1 MKKIITIAAISALL
15 VMLAGGAAYA
25 LGFGG
30 GPRLGFE
37 NLDLT
42 AAQSADIDAI
52 NEAFRTEVE
61 GLREKQR
68 EAAREGNRDRMN
80 EVREEFFAARE
91 EHRAQLETLLT
102 DEQLETLREDCGGFR
117 EERRREVQ
125 QNRGLDGRGGG
136 MGRFGHGRR

>member
-1 MKKIITIAAISALL
+1 VKKIITIAAISALL

-42 AAQSADIDAI
+42 DEQSAQIDAI

-61 GLREKQR
+61 ALREEGR
-68 EAAREGNRDRMN
+68 EAAREGDRVQMN
-80 EVREEFFAARE
+80 ELREEFFAARAA
-91 EHRAQLETLLT
+91 HRAQLEALLT
-102 DEQLETLREDCGGFR
+102 DEQLETLRVDCGAFPG
-117 EERRREVQ
+117 ERRWQAQ
-125 QNRGLDGRGGG
+125 QNRDLDGRRGGVG
-136 MGRFGHGRR
+136 GFGRGCR

>member
-42 AAQSADIDAI
+42 DEQSAQIDAI

-61 GLREKQR
+61 ALREEGR
-68 EAAREGNRDRMN
+68 EAAREGDRVQMN
-80 EVREEFFAARE
+80 ELREEFFAARAA
-91 EHRAQLETLLT
+91 HRAQLEALLT
-102 DEQLETLREDCGGFR
+102 DEQLDALRSDCGDFR
-117 EERRREVQ
+117 GERRFDAEQKRALGGHG
-125 QNRGLDGRGGG
+125 RGMGGLGRGG
-136 MGRFGHGRR
+136 R